1 MSSAD
6 QARATQ
12 ATNAGRLPSTWET
25 RTMPVRVHPLVP
37 ALLAGI
43 ATLAVTPVQAQST
56 TASPQEL
63 DRITVTAQKREQQ
76 VHDVPIAITAYSG
89 EFLESLG
96 VDGFEQLGH
105 YVPGLQ
111 TQVQSPNNPGFVIR
125 GITSDSGDATSEPR
139 VSVFQD
145 GVSISRSRGSVVELF
160 DMERVEVLR
169 GPQGTLFG
177 RGAQIG
183 AVHLIQNKARD
194 TFGGGF
200 RAGFGNFGE
209 TYFTGHLNTPLVDD
223 TLYGRIAVFHQARD
237 GTIDNLSGGDL
248 NGRDTQ
254 AIRGALRWDLGDTGT
269 LDLIVNHQKDTPPGT
284 AFRSGNIPT
293 RQGSTSFWNSPADL
307 NRGEQLGLD
316 RTVDSATLLGEFRLS
331 DDWTLSSIT
340 GWRQFDSTEEFDGD
354 GSQVDLLEFAEVAE
368 GRQFSQEVRFNYD
381 AGGRFRGFAGASWF
395 DESGS
400 QRVPF
405 STDERSLYALLS
417 PQLTAATGGLLPV
430 VPLLNADGTP
440 NTSVSVIDIHPALQQ
455 MLGLPAQL
463 PLKPRHT
470 EAYANYGDVRAIE
483 AFADG
488 TWSIT
493 DRFDLTM
500 GLRYTREEVGSG
512 YEALFHGTPSVLGLF
527 LPAFPDSVAFPNALF
542 APTAGQLRAE
552 DTFSSVVGRVVAG
565 YRVSD
570 TVNAYA
576 SVSRGRRPDLL
587 QFNDGVMEQVDAE
600 IVWNYEAGLKG
611 EANAGRFVYD
621 LAAYYYD
628 YSNFQAQI
636 ANPNGP
642 LPPYI
647 AANGGNARAVG
658 FEAALMNRFTD
669 TLSGFLNY
677 GWIDAKFNAV
687 DDNGNPQALAG
698 NRFRLTPEQT
708 VAVGLDWQLP
718 FGNGHAFYLRPNYS
732 WRSQVFFE
740 DDNSPG
746 IEQDSYG
753 LLNLNAGVRLAGG
766 WDLQAYVQNI
776 TDEDYLIDAGN
787 TGAQF
792 GIPTYV
798 PGNPRLYGV
807 RVGYTF

>member
-1 MSSAD
+1 
-6 QARATQ
+6 
-12 ATNAGRLPSTWET
+12 
-25 RTMPVRVHPLVP
+25 MPVRVHPLVP
-37 ALLAGI
+37 ALLA
-43 ATLAVTPVQAQST
+43 ALAMLPGVSAHAQT
-56 TASPQEL
+56 ATASPQEL

-76 VHDVPIAITAYSG
+76 VQDVPIAITAYSG

-96 VDGFEQLGH
+96 VDGFEQLGN

-183 AVHLIQNKARD
+183 AVHLIQNKAASR
-194 TFGGGF
+194 FGGGF

-223 TLYGRIAVFHQARD
+223 TLYGRIAVFHQQRD

-254 AIRGALRWDLGDTGT
+254 AIRGALRWDLGATGN
-269 LDLIVNHQKDTPPGT
+269 LDLILNHQKDTPPGT

-293 RQGSTSFWNSPADL
+293 REGRTDFWDSAADL
-307 NRGEQLGLD
+307 NRGTELGLD
-316 RTVDSATLLGEFRLS
+316 RTVDSATLLGDFRLG
-331 DDWTLSSIT
+331 DDWTLSTIT

-354 GSQVDLLEFAEVAE
+354 GSQVYLLEFAEVAE
-368 GRQFSQEVRFNYD
+368 GRQFSQEVRVNYD

-417 PQLTAATGGLLPV
+417 PILNAEIHRQLAPLLGDAARNLLPTP
-430 VPLLNADGTP
+430 PLLNPDGTP
-440 NTSVSVIDIHPALQQ
+440 NTSLSVIQVNQILQQ
-455 MLGLPAQL
+455 ALGLPPLL

-470 EAYANYGDVRAIE
+470 EEYANFGSVE
-483 AFADG
+483 ATELFADG
-488 TWSIT
+488 TLSVT
-493 DRFDLTM
+493 DAFDLTL
-500 GLRYTREEVGSG
+500 GARYSREKVESG
-512 YEALFHGTPSVLGLF
+512 YESLFHGVPSVLGLF
-527 LPAFPDSVAFPNALF
+527 LPNPASPAFPNALF
-542 APTAGQLRAE
+542 PPTGERVQGS
-552 DTFSSVVGRVVAG
+552 DTFSSVVGRAVAA
-565 YRVSD
+565 YRFAPEI
-570 TVNAYA
+570 NGYA
-576 SVSRGRRPDLL
+576 SVARGRRSDLL
-587 QFNDGVMEQVDAE
+587 QYAYEPDATGQYVHMIEHVPAE
-600 IVWNYEAGLKG
+600 IVWSYELGLKG
-611 EANAGRFVYD
+611 EAGDGRFLYD
-621 LAAYYYD
+621 LAVFYYD
-628 YSNFQAQI
+628 YSDFQAQI
-636 ANPNGP
+636 QNP
-642 LPPYI
+642 LPPPLFVTT
-647 AANGGNARAVG
+647 NGGNARAVG
-658 FEAALMNRFTD
+658 VEVALINRFSD
-669 TLSGFLNY
+669 TLTGFVNY

-698 NRFRLTPEQT
+698 NRFRLTPEHT
-708 VAVGLDWQLP
+708 VALGLDWRMP
-718 FGNGHAFYLRPNYS
+718 FGDGHAFYLRPNYS

-746 IEQDSYG
+746 IEQKGYG

-787 TGAQF
+787 TGSQF

-798 PGNPRLYGV
+798 PGNPRLYGM